1 MMALLPIGWSHM
13 HGWEDGQ
20 GAKKDLPEGR
30 SEEFRFPKPL
40 VLALRLILSRV

>member
-1 MMALLPIGWSHM
+1 MG
-13 HGWEDGQ
+13 GKTGR